1 MKRSQDHADQAGLVG
16 QLTNSSGV
24 NPQGQ
29 GCDRIHTSSM
39 AKNGSGLF
47 YQRRLGHILIIAKTQ
62 ERLIDTRFKLTVAM
76 VKNNKDYIVSKQRTQ
91 QVYSVN
97 NP

>member
-1 MKRSQDHADQAGLVG
+1 MKRSQDHADQTGLVG

-47 YQRRLGHILIIAKTQ
+47 YLIIAKTQ

-76 VKNNKDYIVSKQRTQ
+76 VKNNKDNIVSKQRTQ